1 MTTLE
6 MNNTINERI
15 NELIKA
21 GAKKEMIIRGLNEQ
35 QVKDELYNAAICSLI
50 GA

>member
-15 NELIKA
+15 SELIKA
-21 GAKKEMIIRGLNEQ
+21 GAKKEMIQRGMNDQEI
-35 QVKDELYNAAICSLI
+35 KNELYQSAICSLL
-50 GA
+50 GV